1 MLGFISQKNI
11 IIQVLTLCAVIPALS
26 QSVSGKKK
34 LMEEIRTVEKQ
45 FETDLNKFGADF
57 AFYKYAAP
65 QAVIKRE
72 NDTLIFGAN
81 AIKNYYKNVDKK
93 LKAKAYWAPDF
104 IDVSE
109 DGSIGYTYG
118 KYRWVTTDSLGK
130 TKEYRGIFHTIWK
143 KQVDGSW
150 KYVWD

>member
-65 QAVIKRE
+65 
-72 NDTLIFGAN
+72 
-81 AIKNYYKNVDKK
+81 
-93 LKAKAYWAPDF
+93 
-104 IDVSE
+104 
-109 DGSIGYTYG
+109 
-118 KYRWVTTDSLGK
+118 
-130 TKEYRGIFHTIWK
+130 
-143 KQVDGSW
+143 
-150 KYVWD
+150 